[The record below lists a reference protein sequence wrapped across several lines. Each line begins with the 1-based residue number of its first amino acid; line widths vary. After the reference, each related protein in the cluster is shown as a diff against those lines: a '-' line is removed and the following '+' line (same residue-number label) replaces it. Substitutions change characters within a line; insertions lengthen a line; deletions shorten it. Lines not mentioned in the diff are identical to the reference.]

1 VTAAINLYAH
11 TVQYG
16 IQFGC
21 GAVQS
26 SPVHS
31 WQGDIASIPQRSPC
45 DTTSR
50 HQQAGPSP
58 ASTTVVPPL
67 SSHHPTHP
75 THSVTHDIYTAMHQ
89 LEAPL
94 DSSTNRTR
102 RCSTATPA
110 PSSSARS
117 TLPPAPCSTGTGAQR
132 GKKKK
137 KKSSRPKTWAG
148 PQASGL
154 SDPASVAAAAALSL
168 LLVPSILHLDLRNCV
183 SAARIPPSSFYTGSS
198 KIYIYIYKKSSQQ
211 PTLGY

>member
-26 SPVHS
+26 TPVHS

-58 ASTTVVPPL
+58 ASTTVVPPP

-137 KKSSRPKTWAG
+137 KKKKELATKDLGRTSGLRPQRSRFRRGRSRALSPPRPFHPPSRPSKLRIRSTH
-148 PQASGL
+148 STVL
-154 SDPASVAAAAALSL
+154 F
-168 LLVPSILHLDLRNCV
+168 LHGQLKD
-183 SAARIPPSSFYTGSS
+183 
-198 KIYIYIYKKSSQQ
+198 IYK
-211 PTLGY
+211 YI